1 MRCAW
6 CVGAERLDDLKS
18 ALTGRYEIDRELG
31 HGGMATV
38 YLADDVRHQRK
49 VAVKVLRPDLAA
61 ALGSERFLREIRIAA
76 NLTHPHILPLHD
88 SGDADGF
95 LFYTMPYIQGDTLR
109 ERLEKEGELPVGE
122 SVRIIREVVDALAFA
137 HSQGVIHRD
146 IKPDNIMMSG
156 GHAMVMDFGVAK
168 AVSEATGRDKITTAG
183 VALGTPAY
191 MSPEQATAD
200 QHVDHRSDIYA
211 VGVMAYELLAGRP
224 PFMAATPQG
233 VLAAQVT
240 EAPDPVSKHRDQV
253 PPELEAVVMRC
264 LAKKPADRW
273 QSSADLLPH
282 LETMTTSSGGLTPTG
297 TLPLQ
302 AQSAGGGRRVW
313 WMAAGAAAAVVVIAA
328 YGATMMGDDPLT
340 ITTSNIRQI
349 TRATEPEMF
358 VVLSPDGKVVAYR
371 SGHRGDTH
379 IEVRD
384 VSGGRPLALTGDWG
398 GAQTF
403 PFWMPGGGSIVFLN
417 QRSSDGHAP
426 GLWKLPRMGGQAERP
441 DSADAVAGRGGWVM
455 HQPGDS
461 VYLMNPGTGDTVL
474 RMFGPPQSSIGFE
487 RWRADGGAF
496 AYSVGNRDYY
506 QGGGNIAPSE
516 IWVAT
521 IGGTP
526 ARVSDSTSLNVSP
539 AWLPDGTLLFVSNR
553 DGPKDIYAVRLDGDG
568 APREAPVRL
577 TTGLEPYTI
586 FLSADGRTLAYD
598 RFTQRRNIYALPVP
612 TSGSVSVREARPVTT
627 GSQIIESLSISA
639 DGQWLT
645 YDSNLEGNQDIFVMP
660 VAGGE
665 PRRVTRDPG
674 DDFMPDFSPDARE
687 ITFHSTRNAT
697 REIYVIDADGSAEQ
711 RLTTDGGGN
720 MNPVFSPTGLVI
732 AYTDNTS
739 PRTHVLRRE
748 TLDAPWQAP
757 EPLQI
762 QGGWGLRWSPDGS
775 SLVYHTR
782 VEPFFIEVFE
792 EGGNPRR
799 IITDGTAGLTSMT
812 WPEWSPD
819 GSTIYFYATGPDG
832 VYGLYSIPAIG
843 GEPRLLVRFDEPS
856 MQIFRVGGVVEH
868 DGMFYFAIG
877 VIESDIYVMDLEY

>member
-1 MRCAW
+1 MSN
-6 CVGAERLDDLKS
+6 RLDELKT
-18 ALTGRYEIDRELG
+18 ALAGRYEIEHELG

-61 ALGSERFLREIRIAA
+61 ALGGERFLREIRIAA

-88 SGDADGF
+88 SGEADGF

-122 SVRIIREVVDALAFA
+122 AVRIIREVVDALAFA

-146 IKPDNIMMSG
+146 IKPDNVMMSG

-264 LAKKPADRW
+264 LAKKQADRW

-328 YGATMMGDDPLT
+328 FGATMMGDDPLT
-340 ITTSNIRQI
+340 ITTSNIRQV

-358 VVLSPDGKVVAYR
+358 VALSPDGKVVAYR
-371 SGHRGDTH
+371 SGHLGDTH

-384 VSGGRPLALTGDWG
+384 VAGGRPLALTGDWG
-398 GAQTF
+398 GQQSR
-403 PFWMPGGGSIVFLN
+403 PVWMSAGTSIGFLN
-417 QRSSDGHAP
+417 QRSNDGHDP
-426 GLWKLPRMGGQAERP
+426 GFWKLPRMGGQAERP
-441 DSADAVAGRGGWVM
+441 SPADMVTLSGGWVGIR
-455 HQPGDS
+455 QGDS
-461 VYLMNPGTGDTVL
+461 AYVMDPTTGDTVL
-474 RMFGPPQSSIGFE
+474 RMHRPPQSSIGFE

-496 AYSVGNRDYY
+496 AYSIGNFDYY
-506 QGGGNIAPSE
+506 RGSGNIAPSE
-516 IWVAT
+516 IWVAP

-526 ARVSDSTSLNVSP
+526 VRVSDSTSLNMSP

-586 FLSADGRTLAYD
+586 SLSADGLTLAYD
-598 RFTQRRNIYALPVP
+598 RFTQRRNIYALPIP
-612 TSGSVSVREARPVTT
+612 TSGSVSGGAARPVTT
-627 GSQIIESLSISA
+627 GSQIIESLGISA

-645 YDSNLEGNQDIFVMP
+645 FDSNQEGNQDIYVMP

-674 DDFMPDFSPDARE
+674 DDFMPDFSPNARE

-697 REIYVIDADGSAEQ
+697 REVYVIDADGSAEQ
-711 RLTTDGGGN
+711 RLTTDGGQN
-720 MNPVFSPTGLVI
+720 MNPTFSPTGLAI
-732 AYTDNTS
+732 AYADITS
-739 PRTHVLRRE
+739 LQAYVLRRE
-748 TLDAPWQAP
+748 TIDAPWQAP
-757 EPLQI
+757 ERLAL

-775 SLVYHTR
+775 SLVYQMR
-782 VEPFFIEVFE
+782 SRIEVSE
-792 EGGNPRR
+792 EGGSPRR
-799 IITDGTAGLTSMT
+799 IITDGTAGLNNMG
-812 WPEWSPD
+812 WPEWSAD
-819 GSTIYFYATGPDG
+819 GSTIYFYATGPDD
-832 VYGLYSIPAIG
+832 VIGLYSIPAPG

-856 MQIFRVGGVVEH
+856 MQVSPLGGVVEH

-877 VIESDIYVMDLEY
+877 EIESDIYVMDLEY

>member
-1 MRCAW
+1 MSDRIQK
-6 CVGAERLDDLKS
+6 LKA
-18 ALTGRYEIDRELG
+18 ALAGRYEIERELG

-61 ALGSERFLREIRIAA
+61 ALGGERFLREIRIAA

-273 QSSADLLPH
+273 QSSEEMLPH
-282 LETMTTSSGGLTPTG
+282 LETMGTTSGGLTPTG
-297 TLPLQ
+297 TLPFP

-328 YGATMMGDDPLT
+328 YGATMMGDDALV
-340 ITTSNIRQI
+340 ITTSNIRQV
-349 TRATEPEMF
+349 TRAVEPEMF
-358 VVLSPDGKVVAYR
+358 VALSQDGKVVAYR
-371 SGHRGDTH
+371 SGHSGDTH

-398 GAQTF
+398 GRQTW
-403 PFWMPGGGSIVFLN
+403 PVWMPDGSSIAFFNLL
-417 QRSSDGHAP
+417 SSAGHDT
-426 GLWKLPRMGGQAERP
+426 GWWELPRMGGQAERP
-441 DSADAVAGRGGWVM
+441 DSADVVVLRGGWEMVFLE
-455 HQPGDS
+455 DS
-461 VYLMNPGTGDTVL
+461 VYLLDPATGDTVL
-474 RMFGPPQSSIGFE
+474 RMFNPLQSSIGNE
-487 RWRADGGAF
+487 RWLADGGAF
-496 AYSVGNRDYY
+496 AYTVGNPDYY
-506 QGGGNIAPSE
+506 SGGGNIAPSE
-516 IWVAT
+516 IWVAP
-521 IGGTP
+521 IWGTP
-526 ARVSDSTSLNVSP
+526 VRVSDSTSLNVSP

-553 DGPKDIYAVRLDGDG
+553 DGPKDVYAVRLDDEGT
-568 APREAPVRL
+568 PREAPVRF

-586 FLSADGRTLAYD
+586 SVSADGGTLAYD
-598 RFTQRRNIYALPVP
+598 RFTQRRNIYSLPVP
-612 TSGSVSVREARPVTT
+612 TSGSVSVRDAQPVTT
-627 GSQIIESLSISA
+627 GNQIIESLDISA
-639 DGQWLT
+639 DGEWLT

-660 VAGGE
+660 LAGGE

-674 DDFMPDFSPDARE
+674 DDFMPDFSPDGRE
-687 ITFHSTRNAT
+687 ITFHSTRNPT
-697 REIYVIDADGSAEQ
+697 RDIYVVDVDGSAEL
-711 RLTTDGGGN
+711 RLTNDEVHD
-720 MNPVFSPTGLVI
+720 MNPAFSPTGLAI
-732 AYTDNTS
+732 AFADIAS
-739 PRTHVLRRE
+739 RGVHVLRRE
-748 TLDAPWQAP
+748 TLDSLWQAP
-757 EPLQI
+757 ERLPI
-762 QGGWGLRWSPDGS
+762 QGWGLRWSPDGS
-775 SLVYHTR
+775 SLVYYSR
-782 VEPFFIEVFE
+782 GAPFGIEVFE
-792 EGGNPRR
+792 EGGSSRH
-799 IITDGTAGLTSMT
+799 IITEGTAGLNNVS
-812 WPEWSPD
+812 WPEWSAD

-832 VYGLYSIPAIG
+832 VYGLYAIPVTG

-856 MQIFRVGGVVEH
+856 RQIFRVGGVVEH